1 MSIPRNPT
9 TRGNECDP
17 IVLRDYQ
24 REALGRLAAALDR
37 GVRRALSHIE
47 RRSGRSL
54 FVFQPDTG
62 IAVTAARYYTSNLGI
77 DARAFADA
85 LRGLKAALH
94 AEPVAR

>member
-1 MSIPRNPT
+1 MATPT
-9 TRGNECDP
+9 P
-17 IVLRDYQ
+17 P
-24 REALGRLAAALDR
+24 EAPEYSTSDLNLAAALVTA
-37 GVRRALSHIE
+37 GHGLSHLE
-47 RRSGRSL
+47 HRGGRCL

-62 IAVTAARYYTSNLGI
+62 IAVTSARYYTSNLTV